1 MALERIDKILGIFNI
16 CTRSEAKT
24 IIKKGLVTINGEV
37 IKDSSKKADIEKDI
51 ITAYGKTLG
60 NNKYIYIMMNKPSGV
75 ISATVDKSE
84 KTVLD
89 IIPKE
94 FKRNGLFP
102 AGRLDKD
109 TEGLLIITNDGEFAH
124 NMLSP
129 VKEIYKRYYAKTD
142 LPITNDMIQKFKEGI
157 IFSDGTKC
165 KSAILEYADDG
176 CFVTICEGKFHQ
188 VKKMLSAV
196 GLSVLYLKRLSIGS
210 LSLDDNLKVGDC
222 REISADE
229 KALLLLN
236 KN

>member
-16 CTRSEAKT
+16 CTRSEAKA

-37 IKDSSKKADIEKDI
+37 IKDSSKKADIEKDT
-51 ITAYGKTLG
+51 ITACGKTLG

-165 KSAILEYADDG
+165 KSAILEKADDG

-188 VKKMLSAV
+188 VKKMLGAV